1 VLYYRPEDD
10 KVERKKEMTREFEFD
25 SKGIFLRSLLILHG
39 NKLECLSL
47 FTTFSL
53 AQAKNLP

>member
-1 VLYYRPEDD
+1 
-10 KVERKKEMTREFEFD
+10 MTREFEFD
-25 SKGIFLRSLLILHG
+25 SKGNFLRSLLIFHG

-47 FTTFSL
+47 FATFSL